1 MLFAYDETAL
11 QTTPQFRQNR
21 GGHPPCLTAKD
32 VLRERQGSVARHHN
46 HNSTVKMVIVEHID
60 RKRARR
66 IIVGLIVLIP
76 ALYFAPLITLF
87 FVACGALDIS
97 RHFKITPDMA
107 EKYFLGNGI
116 PTWLLSPVNLL
127 ADVLSARN
135 LGIYRLE
142 DLPEEHRAEIE
153 ACVKA
158 FVDNGGLIKAH
169 VNELL
174 GDKKRGMLTFKWY
187 ARRQDITV
195 RIPAFEQDYRYIKT
209 IAVSVFNTRER
220 TSWHFGPL
228 RLTFRVLYN
237 LDPIDS
243 DQVFINVDDKT
254 HFWKQQPLFI
264 FDDTLFHRSV
274 NDVDQARF
282 CLFMDIVRPN
292 HLRPVFEAAVAG
304 AALIASSFKTMF
316 YKNWSFIR

>member
-1 MLFAYDETAL
+1 MAIGEYV
-11 QTTPQFRQNR
+11 N
-21 GGHPPCLTAKD
+21 
-32 VLRERQGSVARHHN
+32 
-46 HNSTVKMVIVEHID
+46 

-66 IIVGLIVLIP
+66 VAIALIVLAP
-76 ALYFAPLITLF
+76 ALFFAPSIVLF
-87 FVACGALDIS
+87 FLACGALDIS
-97 RHFKITPDMA
+97 RHFKITSDMA

-116 PTWLLSPVNLL
+116 PTWLLSPINLL
-127 ADVLSARN
+127 ADMLSARN

-142 DLPEEHRAEIE
+142 DLPAEHRAEIE
-153 ACVKA
+153 ACVQA
-158 FVDNGGLIKAH
+158 FVDNGDLIKAH
-169 VNELL
+169 VADVL

-187 ARRQDITV
+187 AKQQDISIK
-195 RIPAFEQDYRYIKT
+195 IPAFEQEYRYIKT
-209 IAVSVFNTRER
+209 VAVSVFNTRAK

-237 LDPIDS
+237 LDPVDS

-254 HFWKQQPLFI
+254 HFWNKQPLFI

-274 NDVDQARF
+274 NDFDQARY

-292 HLRPVFEAAVAG
+292 HLQPVFDAAVAV
-304 AALIASSFKTMF
+304 AALVASSFKTVF